1 MTIQQ
6 PPLLRIEQLTLA
18 TDQGVLV
25 NRLDFSIRHGETF
38 VLLGESGSGKSMT
51 ALAILRLL
59 PISIQAIHGAIH
71 WHGENLLALPESRM
85 RQLRGGA
92 IGMIFQEALTGLNPV
107 LTLGEQIMEALRL
120 HRKLR
125 GQPLREAASE
135 LLHAVGI
142 AEPQRR
148 LQDYPLH
155 VSGGMKQRVMIAMA
169 LAGNPQLLIAD
180 EPTTA
185 LDVTVQAQVLN
196 LLCEIQRQRNMGMLL
211 ITHDI
216 GVAAAMANHIGVLYA
231 GELMEIAP
239 RDRFFQQ
246 ATHPYSQKLFAALPQ
261 YGQLLSIPGQVPTP
275 EEKTTGCRFSSRCH
289 LADDICR
296 RQTPDWT
303 WLAAGHGI
311 RCHHPD
317 LNFSVHPAFDTT
329 LFATPS
335 TATTQQLTVKN
346 LTVRFPVRA
355 SGWWPATQYITV
367 VDDINLTLAQ
377 RETLALVGESGCGKT
392 TLGKAILHLVSPSS
406 GHIELDGKT
415 YDARQPWSNSQRT
428 QIQMVFQ
435 DPFASL
441 NPRHTIRQILEEGM
455 LALNTMPNDASRRDW
470 LKTLIQRIGLP
481 EQVLARYPHEFS
493 GGQRQRI
500 AIARALAVKPKLL
513 ICDEPTSALDVS
525 VQAQIIRLLRD
536 IQQNMGLGLLFITH
550 NLPLAQQIAHRTAV
564 MYLGRI
570 VESGDSQRIARQ
582 PAHPYT
588 QALLSAIPDLSRH
601 LPDGLAG
608 EAASVLHPPT
618 GCHFHP
624 RCAHADTLCQ
634 TRYPEPRELP
644 DGRFV
649 RCHHPLHNS

>member
-6 PPLLRIEQLTLA
+6 TPLLRIEQLTLA
-18 TDQGVLV
+18 TGQGVLV
-25 NRLDFSIRHGETF
+25 NRLDFSIQHGETF
-38 VLLGESGSGKSMT
+38 VLLGESGSGKSIT

-59 PISIQAIHGAIH
+59 PTNIQAVHGAIH

-92 IGMIFQEALTGLNPV
+92 IGMVFQEALTGLNPV

-155 VSGGMKQRVMIAMA
+155 ISGGMKQRVMIAMA

-196 LLCEIQRQRNMGMLL
+196 LLREIQRQRNMGMLL

-216 GVAAAMANHIGVLYA
+216 GVAAAMADHIGVLYA

-261 YGQLLSIPGQVPTP
+261 YGQLLSIPGQVPAP
-275 EEKTTGCRFSSRCH
+275 EETTTGCRFSPRCH
-289 LADDICR
+289 LADDICHQ
-296 RQTPDWT
+296 QTPDWT
-303 WLAAGHGI
+303 WLATGHGI

-335 TATTQQLTVKN
+335 TSATQQLTVKN

-355 SGWWPATQYITV
+355 SGWWPATQHMTV
-367 VDDINLTLAQ
+367 VDDINLTLAP

-392 TLGKAILHLVSPSS
+392 TLGKAILHLVPSS
-406 GHIELDGKT
+406 SGSIELGGKT
-415 YDARQPWSNSQRT
+415 YDARKPWSNSQRA

-455 LALNTMPNDASRRDW
+455 LALNTMPDDASRRDW
-470 LKTLIQRIGLP
+470 LKILMQRSGLP
-481 EQVLARYPHEFS
+481 EQALARYPHEFS

-525 VQAQIIRLLRD
+525 IQAQIIQLLRD
-536 IQQNMGLGLLFITH
+536 IQQDMGLGLLFITH

-570 VESGDSQRIARQ
+570 VESGDSQRIAQQ

-588 QALLSAIPDLSRH
+588 QALLSAIPDLSTK
-601 LPDGLAG
+601 LPTGLAG
-608 EAASVLHPPT
+608 EAASALHPPT

-634 TRYPEPRELP
+634 IHYPETRELP
-644 DGRFV
+644 DGRMI
-649 RCHHPLHNS
+649 RCHHPLYSI